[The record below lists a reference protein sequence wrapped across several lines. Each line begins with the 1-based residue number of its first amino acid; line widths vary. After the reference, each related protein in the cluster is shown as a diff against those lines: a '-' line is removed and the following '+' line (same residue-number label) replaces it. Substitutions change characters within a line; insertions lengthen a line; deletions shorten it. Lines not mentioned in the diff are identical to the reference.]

1 MNKSSVTL
9 WVDTDTNSLLTGF
22 NTNAVANY
30 PTFKQGDNFQ
40 IDIHFLKRSA
50 NSSIELPTAGSSYK
64 LAIGN
69 PDARPTSGTWV
80 LAYGSSQVEFDYNE
94 TAASVETSLNL
105 IPEIIAEGG
114 VTVALVNGNT
124 TYRITFN
131 NKVGLSS
138 AFTTDASNL
147 IPSSYATVSQ
157 IKTGSLT
164 SRGVWHIKLKQIPV
178 AYQSTWTHST
188 APSITVTALDSNTS
202 RVAIDPAPK
211 GGTFAVSGVFTGG
224 ASGVWKSKPIPVEA
238 TEQMVID
245 AIGLPSNTVLV
256 SKSGLYSW
264 DITILEFVSN
274 SVTYQY
280 VTDDGDASGIIGY
293 DFVSGEI
300 SLNNYEVSSLLLGA
314 SYVDTVLEV
323 EVTTGSTVSTVLQ
336 TTCRIVAEVI
346 GQGTYSPIPFDNP
359 VSQADIDSTL
369 LNFVSK
375 DGGEL
380 NQFAELTFDGG
391 TSHNEVG
398 GWGLAVTSVSL
409 ANQTVIT
416 HDVVSITNDFGN
428 NQMVISAEAIFFPD
442 GTIQSSATPAVD
454 LTDLV
459 SKSSTADQTIH
470 SNLITEDNKG
480 FKAIAAQPYG
490 MSYTGTINGQ
500 YISSVYSNPAY
511 GTWSDRS
518 IHSTVITNDV
528 ITIDRRL
535 VEQRPDL
542 FPSGGNADYNAVV
555 ISHSLNRSGEPNTPH
570 ISLLQ
575 RTQTGL
581 EDVNGYPTAVFDE
594 KELLLRPTGITY
606 PDGTTQ
612 TTVGYPRYGNPENYQ
627 TYYDVANNYYPLN
640 SNPSG
645 YLHQGDDST
654 VPAGGLAGQ
663 VLTKATDGNYV
674 LAWANMP
681 SLSGYAALSGATFSG
696 TVYAPTLRNLLNADL
711 VIDSYNDTGAGTHY
725 LHKFTPYNG
734 RFVLA
739 PNGGGLTFPDGTTQV
754 TAATTPNLAGY
765 ALLAG
770 ATFSGKVIT
779 PSTTASA
786 GLNLGATSVAPTTPV
801 QGDLWMSSNTD
812 TLRYRSALTNTT
824 FDVAT
829 RNATNSFLQPQTITN
844 PTTATLPT
852 LRLTNQATTSTV
864 HSFVVEDSNPDTDCF
879 VIDNFGNVGV
889 GVDDTA
895 GAWTATQKFELNGNI
910 KFLADSSVQT
920 TAYIPS
926 NVAITGGS
934 INSATSIDGGTY

>member
-1 MNKSSVTL
+1 
-9 WVDTDTNSLLTGF
+9 
-22 NTNAVANY
+22 
-30 PTFKQGDNFQ
+30 
-40 IDIHFLKRSA
+40 
-50 NSSIELPTAGSSYK
+50 
-64 LAIGN
+64 
-69 PDARPTSGTWV
+69 
-80 LAYGSSQVEFDYNE
+80 
-94 TAASVETSLNL
+94 
-105 IPEIIAEGG
+105 
-114 VTVALVNGNT
+114 
-124 TYRITFN
+124 
-131 NKVGLSS
+131 
-138 AFTTDASNL
+138 
-147 IPSSYATVSQ
+147 
-157 IKTGSLT
+157 
-164 SRGVWHIKLKQIPV
+164 
-178 AYQSTWTHST
+178 
-188 APSITVTALDSNTS
+188 
-202 RVAIDPAPK
+202 
-211 GGTFAVSGVFTGG
+211 
-224 ASGVWKSKPIPVEA
+224 VEA

-264 DITILEFVSN
+264 DITILEFTSN
-274 SVTYQY
+274 SNLLQY

-314 SYVDTVLEV
+314 SFVDTVLEV

-359 VSQADIDSTL
+359 ISQADLDSTL

-380 NQFAELTFDGG
+380 NPFAELTLDSG

-409 ANQTVIT
+409 ANQTVIN
-416 HDVVSITNDFGN
+416 HDVVSITSDFGN

-442 GTIQSSATPAVD
+442 GTIQTSATPAVD

-459 SKSSTADQTIH
+459 SKSATVDQTIN
-470 SNLITEDNKG
+470 SNLITEDDKS

-490 MSYTGTINGQ
+490 MSYTGTVNGQ
-500 YISSVYSNPAY
+500 YISSVYSNPSY
-511 GTWSDRS
+511 GIWSDRS
-518 IHSTVITNDV
+518 IHRTVINND
-528 ITIDRRL
+528 IIIIDRQL

-542 FPSGGNADYNAVV
+542 FPTGGNADYNAVN
-555 ISHSLNRSGEPNTPH
+555 ISHTFNRMGEPNTPH

-581 EDVNGYPTAVFDE
+581 EGDGVTPIFDE

-612 TTVGYPRYGNPENYQ
+612 TTVGYPLIGNPNGYL
-627 TYYDVANNYYPLN
+627 TYYDVVNDYYPLH
-640 SNPSG
+640 SNPNG

-663 VLTKATDGNYV
+663 VLTKATNDNYV

-681 SLSGYAALSGATFSG
+681 NLASYATLSGATFTG
-696 TVYAPTLRNLLNADL
+696 TVYAPTLRNILNTDL
-711 VIDSYNDTGAGTHY
+711 VIDSYNDTGAGTHH
-725 LHKFTPYNG
+725 LHKFTPFDG
-734 RFVLA
+734 KFVLA

-754 TAATTPNLAGY
+754 TAATTPNLSGY

-801 QGDLWMSSNTD
+801 QGDIWMASNSD
-812 TLRYRSALTNTT
+812 TLRYRSPLNNLTL
-824 FDVAT
+824 DVAT
-829 RNATNSFLQPQTITN
+829 RNASNTFTQGTVISVNTSAVN
-844 PTTATLPT
+844 NAA
-852 LRLTNQATTSTV
+852 LRINQAGTSAA
-864 HSFVVEDSNPDTDCF
+864 FVVEDVTTPDPSSF
-879 VIDNFGNVGV
+879 VINADGSVGV
-889 GVDDTA
+889 GVTVA
-895 GAWTATQKFELNGNI
+895 TWTATEKFEISGNI

-926 NVAITGGS
+926 NVALTGGT
-934 INSATSIDGGTY
+934 INGSTITIDGGTY

>member
-1 MNKSSVTL
+1 MDKSSVTL
-9 WVDTDTNSLLTGF
+9 WVDTDNNSLLTGF
-22 NTNAVANY
+22 NTNALANQ

-40 IDIHFLKRSA
+40 IDIHFLKRGA
-50 NSSIELPTAGSSYK
+50 NSSVELPTAGSSYK

-94 TAASVETSLNL
+94 TSTSVETSLNL

-164 SRGVWHIKLKQIPV
+164 SRGVWHIKLRQIPV
-178 AYQSTWTHST
+178 AYQSAWTHST
-188 APSITVTALDSNTS
+188 APVITVTALDSNTS
-202 RVAIDPAPK
+202 RVEIAPAPK

-264 DITILEFVSN
+264 DITILEFTSN
-274 SVTYQY
+274 SNLLQY

-359 VSQADIDSTL
+359 ISQADLDSTL

-380 NQFAELTFDGG
+380 NPFAELTLDSG

-409 ANQTVIT
+409 ANQTVIN
-416 HDVVSITNDFGN
+416 HDVVSITSDFGN
-428 NQMVISAEAIFFPD
+428 NQMAISAEAIFFPD
-442 GTIQSSATPAVD
+442 GTIQTSATPAVD

-459 SKSSTADQTIH
+459 SKSATADQTIH
-470 SNLITEDNKG
+470 SNLITEDNKS
-480 FKAIAAQPYG
+480 FQAVAAQPYG
-490 MSYTGTINGQ
+490 ISYTGTVSGQ
-500 YISSVYSNPAY
+500 YISSVYSNPSY

-518 IHSTVITNDV
+518 IHKTVINNDT
-528 ITIDRRL
+528 ITIDRQL
-535 VEQRPDL
+535 VAMRPDL
-542 FPSGGNADYNAVV
+542 FPTGGNADYNAVN
-555 ISHSLNRSGEPNTPH
+555 ISHTFNRNGEPNTPH

-575 RTQTGL
+575 RTQTDL
-581 EDVNGYPTAVFDE
+581 EADGITPIFDE
-594 KELLLRPTGITY
+594 KELLIRPTGITY
-606 PDGTTQ
+606 SDGTTQ
-612 TTVGYPRYGNPENYQ
+612 TTIGYPRYGNPENYQ
-627 TYYDVANNYYPLN
+627 TYYDVVNNYYPLH
-640 SNPSG
+640 SNPNG
-645 YLHQGDDST
+645 YLHIGDDST

-663 VLTKATDGNYV
+663 VLTKATNDNYV

-681 SLSGYAALSGATFSG
+681 NLASYATLSGATFTG
-696 TVYAPTLRNLLNADL
+696 TVYAPTLRNLLNTDL

-725 LHKFTPYNG
+725 LHKFTPFDG
-734 RFVLA
+734 KFVLA

-754 TAATTPNLAGY
+754 TAATTPNLTGY
-765 ALLAG
+765 AQLSG
-770 ATFSGKVIT
+770 ATFTGKVT
-779 PSTTASA
+779 TTATTASA
-786 GLNLGATSVAPTTPV
+786 GLNLGFTSTAPTTPV
-801 QGDLWMSSNTD
+801 QGDIWMASNTD

-824 FDVAT
+824 FDLAT
-829 RNATNSFLQPQTITN
+829 RNATNTFVQPQIIN
-844 PTTATLPT
+844 SPSTATLPA
-852 LRLTNQATTSTV
+852 LRINNLATATTA
-864 HSFVVEDSNPDTDCF
+864 HSLLVEDDTNPDTTAF
-879 VIDNFGNVGV
+879 IINNAGNIGIGV
-889 GVDDTA
+889 PTG
-895 GAWTATQKFELNGNI
+895 WTATEKFELNGSI
-910 KFLADSSVQT
+910 KFTADSSVQT

-926 NVAITGGS
+926 AVAITGGS
-934 INSATSIDGGTY
+934 INGITIDGGTY

>member
-1 MNKSSVTL
+1 MDKSSVTL
-9 WVDTDTNSLLTGF
+9 WVDTDNNSLLTGF
-22 NTNAVANY
+22 NTNAIANS

-40 IDIHFLKRSA
+40 IDIHFLKRGA

-94 TAASVETSLNL
+94 TSTSVQTSLNL
-105 IPEIIAEGG
+105 IPEIIADGG

-164 SRGVWHIKLKQIPV
+164 SRGVWHIKLRQIPV

-188 APSITVTALDSNTS
+188 APAITVTALDSNTS
-202 RVAIDPAPK
+202 RVEIDPAPK

-238 TEQMVID
+238 TEQMVVD

-264 DITILEFVSN
+264 DITILEFTSN
-274 SVTYQY
+274 SNLLQY

-314 SYVDTVLEV
+314 SFVDTVLEV

-359 VSQADIDSTL
+359 ISQADLDSTL

-380 NQFAELTFDGG
+380 NPFAELTLDSG
-391 TSHNEVG
+391 TSHNELG

-409 ANQTVIT
+409 ANQTVIN
-416 HDVVSITNDFGN
+416 HDVVSITSDFGN
-428 NQMVISAEAIFFPD
+428 NQMAISAEAIFFPD
-442 GTIQSSATPAVD
+442 GTIQTSATPAVD

-459 SKSSTADQTIH
+459 SKSATADQTIH
-470 SNLITEDNKG
+470 SNLISEEKELRAIKYAGNGITYKG
-480 FKAIAAQPYG
+480 IVSGENIA
-490 MSYTGTINGQ
+490 SI
-500 YISSVYSNPAY
+500 YSNPSY
-511 GTWSDRS
+511 GTWSER
-518 IHSTVITNDV
+518 ITHRTN
-528 ITIDRRL
+528 IGNSGIIIDKQL
-535 VEQRPDL
+535 VQMRPDL
-542 FPSGGNADYNAVV
+542 FPTEGNADYNGVN
-555 ISHSLNRSGEPNTPH
+555 ISHSLSRIGEPDTPH

-581 EDVNGYPTAVFDE
+581 EVDNVTPIFDE

-612 TTVGYPRYGNPENYQ
+612 TTVGYPLIGNPNGYL
-627 TYYDVANNYYPLN
+627 TYLDVVNDYYPLH
-640 SNPSG
+640 SNPNG

-663 VLTKATDGNYV
+663 VLTKATNDNYV

-681 SLSGYAALSGATFSG
+681 NLASYATLSGATFTG
-696 TVYAPTLRNLLNADL
+696 TVYAPTLRNILNTDL
-711 VIDSYNDTGAGTHY
+711 VIDSYNDTGAGTHH
-725 LHKFTPYNG
+725 LHKFTPFDG
-734 RFVLA
+734 KFVLA

-754 TAATTPNLAGY
+754 TAATTPNLSGY

-779 PSTTASA
+779 PSTTVSA
-786 GLNLGATSVAPTTPV
+786 GLNLGAGVAPTTPV
-801 QGDLWMSSNTD
+801 QGDIWLAGNTD
-812 TLRYRSALTNTT
+812 NLRYRSPLNNLTLE
-824 FDVAT
+824 VAT
-829 RNATNSFLQPQTITN
+829 RNAVNQFTSGQAITVNSASNAFRI
-844 PTTATLPT
+844 
-852 LRLTNQATTSTV
+852 NQQGVGPALV
-864 HSFVVEDSNPDTDCF
+864 IEDKVNPDTSAF
-879 VIDNFGNVGV
+879 VVDSDGNLGIS
-889 GVDDTA
+889 VDPA
-895 GAWTATQKFELNGNI
+895 AWTATQKFELNGNI